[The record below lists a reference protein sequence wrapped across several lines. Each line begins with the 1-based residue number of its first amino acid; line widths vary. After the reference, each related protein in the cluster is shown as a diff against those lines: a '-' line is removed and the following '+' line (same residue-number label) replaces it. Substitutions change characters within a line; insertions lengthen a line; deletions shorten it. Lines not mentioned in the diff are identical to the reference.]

1 MVSDKGGTQSMEQ
14 KRILVVEDESIVA
27 NDIRRTLEL
36 LGYHVDNLSS
46 GEEALSYV
54 AQEPPD
60 LIVMDIVLDG
70 DIDGIDAAE
79 QVKIGYRIPVVY
91 LTSHSDPHTIE
102 KVRHTSPYG
111 YVLKPFDE
119 KTLSTTIEIA
129 LQQREMEQKLEESEE
144 RFRSLF
150 ENHPDAVLAFDSDG
164 RCMNFNGASLSLFD
178 LGPEE
183 MSSLYHIDLVTDAN
197 RNEFVRSFDAA
208 RKGTPQR
215 AHRIQSI
222 CRDGTSRILEITFL
236 PVTINAVNVGVYAI
250 AQDVTDIVH
259 ARELQKKLDARL
271 RQVQK
276 MEAIGTLAGGIA
288 HDFNNL
294 LMAIQ
299 GRTSLLLLEIGDPA
313 SPFRDHL
320 SHIEEIVYS
329 GVSLTRQL
337 LSIARGGKV
346 DMSPMNLNDIVQ
358 KSADMFGRTKKEMRM
373 HAKYEQEIWPVIA
386 DRGQIDQVLLNL
398 FVNAW
403 QAMPGGGN
411 MYLSTE
417 NVSLSDD
424 EARIFHATP
433 GDYVVLSIT
442 DTGVG
447 MDEETQQHIFEPFF
461 TTKELERGSGLGLAS
476 VYGIVK
482 QHDGFVDVTSSP
494 GTGST
499 FAIYLP
505 ARRNIT
511 IEKDA
516 PLLRE
521 DIVRGEGR
529 ILLVD
534 DEEMI
539 LEVGRDLLQALG
551 YTVTTASN
559 GQEALDI
566 YQKESP
572 TFDLVILD
580 MIMPDMDGAEVFSRL
595 KKVDP
600 SATVLLSSGYSPG
613 HQTREMM
620 DLGCVGFIQKPF
632 SAKVLSHEI
641 NNILSSCPAVQ

>member
-1 MVSDKGGTQSMEQ
+1 MEQ

-36 LGYHVDNLSS
+36 LGYRVDILSS

-54 AQEPPD
+54 AQGPPD

-70 DIDGIDAAE
+70 DINGIEAAE
-79 QVKIGYRIPVVY
+79 QLKTGYRIPVVY
-91 LTSHSDPHTIE
+91 LTSHSDAHTIE
-102 KVRHTSPYG
+102 KVRHTAPYG

-129 LQQREMEQKLEESEE
+129 LQQREMEGKLEESEE

-164 RCMNFNGASLSLFD
+164 RCTNCNAASLSLFD
-178 LGPEE
+178 LKPEE
-183 MSSLYHIDLVTDAN
+183 IPSLHHTDLVTDAY
-197 RNEFVRSFDAA
+197 REDFVRSFDAA
-208 RKGTPQR
+208 RNGLPQR
-215 AHRIQSI
+215 AHRIHFVR
-222 CRDGTSRILEITFL
+222 RDGTSRILEITFL
-236 PVTINAVNVGVYAI
+236 PVTANAVNVGVYAI

-259 ARELQKKLDARL
+259 TRDLQKKLDERL
-271 RQVQK
+271 RHVQK

-299 GRTSLLLLEIGDPA
+299 GRTSLLLLEISDPS
-313 SPFRDHL
+313 SPLRDHL
-320 SHIEEIVYS
+320 SHIEEIVHS

-346 DMSPMNLNDIVQ
+346 DVSPVNLNDIVR
-358 KSADMFGRTKKEMRM
+358 KSADMFGRTKKEMRI
-373 HAKYEQEIWPVIA
+373 HAKYEPEIWPVMA
-386 DRGQIDQVLLNL
+386 DRGQIDQALLNL

-411 MYLSTE
+411 LYLSTE
-417 NVSLSDD
+417 NASLTEE
-424 EARIFHATP
+424 EALIFHAPP

-461 TTKELERGSGLGLAS
+461 TTKELERGTGLGLAS

-482 QHDGFVDVTSSP
+482 QHDGFIDVTSSP

-499 FAIYLP
+499 FTIYLP

-511 IEKDA
+511 IEDGA
-516 PLLRE
+516 PHPRE
-521 DIVRGEGR
+521 DIVHGEGR

-539 LEVGRDLLQALG
+539 LDVGRELLQALG

-559 GQEALDI
+559 GQDALDI
-566 YQKESP
+566 YQKESSY
-572 TFDLVILD
+572 DLVVLD
-580 MIMPDMDGAEVFSRL
+580 MIMPDMGGAEVYSRL
-595 KKVDP
+595 KKLDP
-600 SATVLLSSGYSPG
+600 SVTVLLSSGYSPG
-613 HQTREMM
+613 HQMQEMM
-620 DLGCVGFIQKPF
+620 DLGCAGFIQKPF
-632 SAKVLSHEI
+632 SAKALSHKI
-641 NNILSSCPAVQ
+641 KDILSP